1 MKKQHLTNE
10 QVLLLGN
17 YNLTGSALFE
27 ALEHIEGCEICRLK
41 VPTASSETIF
51 KRLSETELPPETAVL
66 TDSKRAFPFGW
77 AWGIGFAAC
86 VIGLSVGLYYF
97 VVNSP
102 KNELA
107 ANKNTV
113 NQPSDANSQN
123 KNATQNTE
131 PEKEE
136 KAEINN
142 QTLPENQVIGKSKNT
157 NATIEIAKNKTP
169 EIIQLKP
176 NVNVDKNEIA
186 ETTAAPKNGKP
197 FDERSGLEKFLVK
210 IPATIVNLRPNF
222 GNVRGGNTDD
232 SQLILSPNGEVIRET
247 EPNLSWNKLK
257 DATAYQV
264 SVTDKNYKEAVNEKT
279 VENTFKVKT
288 PLKRG
293 QTYIFTVT
301 AEKENN
307 EEDSKPNKPAL
318 FKVAGE
324 KVIKDLERAE
334 RTGKDWKIL
343 SVTLN
348 EGMLSE
354 SEKTLNN
361 ILSKNPKDK
370 LAARLLKRVKL
381 LLDSAKTAD

>member
-17 YNLTGSALFE
+17 YNLTGSALFD

-41 VPTASSETIF
+41 VPTTSSETIF
-51 KRLSETELPPETAVL
+51 NRLSETELPPAEVAVL
-66 TDSKRAFPFGW
+66 TDSKSAFPFGW

-86 VIGLSVGLYYF
+86 LIGLSVGLYYF
-97 VVNSP
+97 ILNSP

-107 ANKNTV
+107 ANKNV
-113 NQPSDANSQN
+113 INQPNNSNQIN
-123 KNATQNTE
+123 TNEPQITE
-131 PEKEE
+131 PEK
-136 KAEINN
+136 AEIDDK
-142 QTLPENQVIGKSKNT
+142 TLPENEIISKPKTT
-157 NATIEIAKNKTP
+157 NATVEIAKNKKP

-176 NVNVDKNEIA
+176 KVNVEPKVVAEKSEIKNNQ
-186 ETTAAPKNGKP
+186 TTV
-197 FDERSGLEKFLVK
+197 DDRSNLEKFLVK
-210 IPATIVNLRPNF
+210 IPATIVNLRPNL
-222 GNVRGGNTDD
+222 GNVRGGNIDD
-232 SQLILSPNGEVIRET
+232 SQLILNPNGEVIRDT
-247 EPNLSWNKLK
+247 NPNLSWNKIK

-264 SVTDKNYKEAVNEKT
+264 SVTDKNYKEAVNEKS
-279 VENTFKVKT
+279 VETNFKVKT

-301 AEKENN
+301 AEKDNN
-307 EEDSKPNKPAL
+307 EDAKPNKPAL

-324 KVIKDLERAE
+324 KTIKELERAE

-370 LAARLLKRVKL
+370 LAAKLLKRVKL
-381 LLDSAKTAD
+381 LLDSAKTSD

>member
-10 QVLLLGN
+10 QALLLGN
-17 YNLTGSALFE
+17 YKLTGSALFE

-51 KRLSETELPPETAVL
+51 KRLSKTELQPPEVAVL
-66 TDSKRAFPFGW
+66 TDSKKAFPFGW
-77 AWGIGFAAC
+77 AWGIGFATC
-86 VIGLSVGLYYF
+86 LIGLSVGLYYF

-107 ANKNTV
+107 VNKNVV
-113 NQPSDANSQN
+113 NKPNNAGQINTN
-123 KNATQNTE
+123 KPQITE
-131 PEKEE
+131 PEKAET
-136 KAEINN
+136 AEINDK
-142 QTLPENQVIGKSKNT
+142 TLPENKVINKPKTT
-157 NATIEIAKNKTP
+157 NATVEVAKNKIP

-176 NVNVDKNEIA
+176 NVNVEKKEIA
-186 ETTAAPKNGKP
+186 EKPAIKNNQTS
-197 FDERSGLEKFLVK
+197 FDERSSLEKFLVK

-222 GNVRGGNTDD
+222 GNVRGGNIDN

-257 DATAYQV
+257 DATTYQV

-279 VENTFKVKT
+279 VETNFKVKN

-307 EEDSKPNKPAL
+307 DDSKPNKPAL
-318 FKVAGE
+318 FKVASE
-324 KVIKDLERAE
+324 KTIKDLEQAE

-370 LAARLLKRVKL
+370 LAAKLLKRVKL
-381 LLDSAKTAD
+381 LIESAKTAD